1 MSTLYQLVGYAI
13 WYGVFVSAISAI
25 LAVPF
30 IWMPSIWHYSV
41 VGIEITKY
49 LIIIIAVA
57 ITFSCISVTIL

>member
-13 WYGVFVSAISAI
+13 WYGAFVSAISAI

>member
-13 WYGVFVSAISAI
+13 WYGAFVSAISAI

-49 LIIIIAVA
+49 IIILIAAV
-57 ITFSCISVTIL
+57 ITFTCLNVTIL